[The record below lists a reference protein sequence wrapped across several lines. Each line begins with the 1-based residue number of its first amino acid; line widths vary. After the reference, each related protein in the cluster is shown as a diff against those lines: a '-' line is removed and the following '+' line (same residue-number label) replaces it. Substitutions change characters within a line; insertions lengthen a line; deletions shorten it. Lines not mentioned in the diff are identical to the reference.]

1 MLTRRVRGRSHD
13 GMMAICFFAHASPK
27 LAFIYTGHGLLADH
41 AVMKKNQKNLP
52 VACHYIIYRSY
63 LIGCVLKGHQPKWVK
78 VIVEI

>member
-1 MLTRRVRGRSHD
+1 
-13 GMMAICFFAHASPK
+13 MMAICFFAHASPK

-41 AVMKKNQKNLP
+41 AVMKKNLKNLP
-52 VACHYIIYRSY
+52 VACHYIIYTSY